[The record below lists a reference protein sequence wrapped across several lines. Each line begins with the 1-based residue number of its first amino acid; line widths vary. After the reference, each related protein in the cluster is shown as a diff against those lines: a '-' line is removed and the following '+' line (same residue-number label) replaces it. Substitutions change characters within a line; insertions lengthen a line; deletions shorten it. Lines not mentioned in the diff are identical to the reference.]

1 MDKNLKYFFK
11 KILSTNPLTI
21 VSIILFRLK
30 LFYKWFFAYYIIK
43 DFGVIERTR
52 WYKDDGDKNLRF
64 NYFLNKNSIVFDI
77 GGYQGDF
84 SNYINK
90 KFNCF
95 IYIFEPNQEY
105 YNKLVDRFKEDKKIY
120 CFNYALSNVNGNLYL
135 SNNKEA
141 SSLIKDIKI
150 TDYQIVKVRNF
161 FEVFNKLKIKKI
173 DLIKINI
180 EGGEFDLLTHI
191 INENLIKKINNI
203 QVQFHHFVVNAEI
216 ERNKIVNKLKKTHKR
231 DWCYWFVWESW
242 SFK

>member
-1 MDKNLKYFFK
+1 MDKNLKYFLK
-11 KILSTNPLTI
+11 KIFSTNPITT

-52 WYKDDGDKNLRF
+52 WYKDNGDKNLRF
-64 NYFLNKNSIVFDI
+64 NYSLNENSIVFDV
-77 GGYQGDF
+77 GGYCGDF
-84 SNYINK
+84 SNYIKK

-95 IYIFEPNQEY
+95 IYIFEPNQRY
-105 YNKLVDRFKEDKKIY
+105 YTILVDRFKGDKKIK
-120 CFNYALSNVNGNLYL
+120 CFNYALSNANGNSHL

-141 SSLIKDIKI
+141 SSIIKNIKI
-150 TDYQIVKVRNF
+150 IDYQIVKVRNF

-180 EGGEFDLLTHI
+180 EGSEFNLLMHI
-191 INENLIKKINNI
+191 IRKNLIKKIKNI
-203 QVQFHHFVVNAEI
+203 QVQFHHFVFNAERK
-216 ERNKIVNKLKKTHKR
+216 RNKIINKLKRTHKR

-242 SFK
+242 SLK